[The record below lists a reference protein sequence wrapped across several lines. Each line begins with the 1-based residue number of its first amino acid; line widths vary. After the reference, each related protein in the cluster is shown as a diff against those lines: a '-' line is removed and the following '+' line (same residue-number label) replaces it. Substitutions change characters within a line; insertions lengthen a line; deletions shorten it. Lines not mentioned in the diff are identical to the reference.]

1 MAIYKTDNSL
11 HVFVGPNS
19 TTQDVAFQHD
29 VTAGAATG
37 SGSIFVVD
45 ETGAAHNNA
54 IAAGELFRIGQKN
67 ADGSV
72 NFSPLLEFDKSTFR
86 GKANVSRS
94 QQSSVLGFNGSS
106 GSMDNINSN
115 RYTIRVN
122 FKNNVDMYSEQSD
135 LHFFEF
141 VSDANATEIEIADYF
156 AQVMSK
162 HEKFSGKKLGK
173 DRASVRVDRLLGGA
187 GTDCATID
195 SGNLATAA
203 VRNGS
208 THVACGSISAAIIS
222 GGVAVGNYI
231 RFDEAAG
238 STDDQAEPVYKIVE
252 ANAAGNY
259 IVLDQPYQGADKDLE
274 DDDCFIITAADAAS
288 DAAGIRLVGL
298 EQEWK
303 LGLLTDTVI
312 TFEIT
317 LDGWGATTA
326 VADTAAVEGNGHG
339 RQVAE
344 LEWFG
349 KGSQGAPYR
358 HGVPNNSNDITFYA
372 DKDAVYDVMEIDATI
387 ADPKYAVAGAGVG
400 RCQVILAL
408 ITTVHAT
415 DGAQANTTFGIVE
428 ASGFNES

>member
-1 MAIYKTDNSL
+1 MGAYKVDNSL

-19 TTQDVAFQHD
+19 TSADAAFQND
-29 VTAGAATG
+29 VTASAATG

-45 ETGAAHNNA
+45 ENGAAHSNA
-54 IAAGELFRIGQKN
+54 IAAGELFKIGQKH

-72 NFSPLLEFDKSTFR
+72 NYSPLLEFDKSTFR
-86 GKANVSRS
+86 GKATAARS
-94 QQSSVLGFNGSS
+94 QQSSVLGFS
-106 GSMDNINSN
+106 GSAGSIDAINSN

-141 VSDANATEIEIADYF
+141 VSDANATQQEIVDYF

-162 HEKFSGKKLGK
+162 HEKFSGKISGK
-173 DRASVRVDRLLGGA
+173 KRGSVKVERLNDATSGATDFGTGVDP
-187 GTDCATID
+187 TFT
-195 SGNLATAA
+195 
-203 VRNGS
+203 NGS
-208 THVACGSISAAIIS
+208 TIVSCADVDDATSNAAIAVGEYITVSAAA
-222 GGVAVGNYI
+222 GVA
-231 RFDEAAG
+231 D
-238 STDDQAEPVYKIVE
+238 TDPIYKIVSIDTT
-252 ANAAGNY
+252 NNY
-259 IVLDQPYQGADKDLE
+259 FEIDQPYQGASGTIADNKVSRIAAATVQAGNAGLK
-274 DDDCFIITAADAAS
+274 IT
-288 DAAGIRLVGL
+288 GL

-303 LGLLTDTVI
+303 LGLITDSVI
-312 TFEIT
+312 TFEVT
-317 LDGWGATTA
+317 LDGWGDTTA

-372 DKDAVYDVMEIDATI
+372 DKDATYDLMEIDATI

-408 ITTVHAT
+408 TTDLAVA
-415 DGAQANTTFGIVE
+415 DGEQANTTFGLTAGAAGI
-428 ASGFNES
+428 FNDAD